1 VADKLYELRNSND
14 AKNDSEELRRRL
26 AEEGY
31 LFFRRLIEPSTVL
44 ALRADILGVIDR
56 AGWLESGTDPILGI
70 ANIGRRCT
78 EGDQEYNAPYGEVQ
92 RLESFHRVPHAP
104 ELVDMVERIVDA
116 PAIPVPGHKARIWFP
131 KFTDHTTPMHQ
142 DFVHY
147 QGSLDTLTCWAPV
160 GDCPIELG
168 PLAVLEGS
176 HKVRRVLPHHFALGA
191 GGLVVNLEQEQ
202 ARHPQLSGRWLSTDF
217 EAGDALFF
225 SAVTVHRALPNT
237 TENLMRVSLDNRYQR
252 EGGRIAEH
260 MLLPHMY
267 DSHKVGWEEIYRDW
281 ESDELKYY
289 WRRRR
294 YRKIKRNTVFR
305 ERGFA
310 EAMQL
315 ARAGDEHALLAMR
328 RILEKSDADA
338 DQVREVRAILAGQAE
353 ASAAARSTIPGHV

>member
-31 LFFRRLIEPSTVL
+31 LFLRRLIEPSTVL

-202 ARHPQLSGRWLSTDF
+202 ARHPQLTGRWLSTDF